1 MTSLATGPAPRKLF
15 SVTVLIVCQ
24 VLAVTLWFSATAAVA
39 SLIAAGAISRGDAG
53 LLTASVQLGFVA
65 GTLASAWYG
74 LADRV
79 DPRRLFAA
87 AATFGALANLLVL
100 WTGFEGSA
108 TIVLR
113 FLTGAALAGVY
124 PVGMKIAAGW
134 AERRVGLLIGTLV
147 GALTLG
153 SALPHLF
160 VAVSGLDWRL
170 AIAGSSATALL
181 SAGLI
186 LTIGLGPRHTRSARF
201 VPGEAFA
208 ALRRPAL
215 FLANAGYLGHM
226 FELYAMWAWIGVFL
240 GWGLAEAGWGVGSG
254 TGTGLG
260 ADMGADMGT
269 GMGAGMGAGMGGGE
283 AARALPSASLLTFLV
298 IAAGGI
304 GSIVAGAAADRLGRT
319 TVTIAA
325 MAVSGTCAATIGFV
339 PALGPWVLIAVA
351 LLWGVSVV
359 ADSAQFS
366 ASIAELAEPRL
377 VGTMLTLQT
386 SLGFLLTFGTIQMM
400 PFLVDAL
407 GWRHA
412 FMVLAIGPALGVL
425 AMWRLRREPDAVKIA
440 GGRR

>member
-1 MTSLATGPAPRKLF
+1 MTDPAPRKLF
-15 SVTVLIVCQ
+15 SVTVLVVCQ
-24 VLAVTLWFSATAAVA
+24 VLAVTLWFSATSAVA
-39 SLIAAGAISRGDAG
+39 SLIAAGTITRADAG
-53 LLTASVQLGFVA
+53 LLTAAVQLGFVA
-65 GTLASAWYG
+65 GTLVSAWYG
-74 LADRV
+74 LADRF

-100 WTGFEGSA
+100 WTGFEGTA
-108 TIVLR
+108 TVVLR

-240 GWGLAEAGWGVGSG
+240 GWGLAEAGWG
-254 TGTGLG
+254 
-260 ADMGADMGT
+260 AAGT
-269 GMGAGMGAGMGGGE
+269 GMGTGE
-283 AARALPSASLLTFLV
+283 TARALPSASLLTFFV

-339 PALGPWVLIAVA
+339 PALGPAVLIAVA

-400 PFLVDAL
+400 PFLVDVL
-407 GWRHA
+407 GWRYA
-412 FMVLAIGPALGVL
+412 FMVLAIGPAFGVL